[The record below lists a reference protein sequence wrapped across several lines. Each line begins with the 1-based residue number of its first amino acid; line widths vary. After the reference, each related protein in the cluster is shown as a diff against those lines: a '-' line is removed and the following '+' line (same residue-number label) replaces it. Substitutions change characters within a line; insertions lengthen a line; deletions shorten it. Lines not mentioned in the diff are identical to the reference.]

1 MVTGGYWM
9 VTGWLRMV
17 TGRLQVGYGLVTG
30 WLWGGYGWLR
40 DGYVMEYAMDM
51 GCWDGYRVV
60 TKCFQGS
67 YGAFTE

>member
-1 MVTGGYWM
+1 
-9 VTGWLRMV
+9 MV

-60 TKCFQGS
+60 TKCFQGG
-67 YGAFTE
+67 YGAFTERLWGSYGAITGW